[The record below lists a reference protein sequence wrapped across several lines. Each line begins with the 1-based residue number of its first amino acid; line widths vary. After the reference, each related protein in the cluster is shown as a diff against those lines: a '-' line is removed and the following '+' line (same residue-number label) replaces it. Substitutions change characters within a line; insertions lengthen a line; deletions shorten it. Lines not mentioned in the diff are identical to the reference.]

1 MAGYRVQEAAN
12 LDEAVREMELQS
24 TDVVVAAV
32 DLPPKG
38 GSALASIMR
47 ARPGW
52 ERIPLL
58 GLADS
63 AGQLQSSAVR
73 TAGFEDC
80 QAKFDG
86 LAILEAVARL
96 APAGASPI
104 NAPACVG
111 EEK

>member
-1 MAGYRVQEAAN
+1 MHAKPE
-12 LDEAVREMELQS
+12 
-24 TDVVVAAV
+24 
-32 DLPPKG
+32 
-38 GSALASIMR
+38 
-47 ARPGW
+47 W

-63 AGQLQSSAVR
+63 AGQLQSPAIR

-86 LAILEAVARL
+86 NAILESVARL
-96 APAGASPI
+96 ASTQSSPQTEPI
-104 NAPACVG
+104 SVG

>member
-1 MAGYRVQEAAN
+1 MAGYRVQAAAN
-12 LDEAVREMELQS
+12 LDEAMRGIEQQPA
-24 TDVVVAAV
+24 DVVVAAL
-32 DLPPKG
+32 DLPPRG
-38 GSALASIMR
+38 GAALVTAMH
-47 ARPGW
+47 ARPEW

-63 AGQLQSSAVR
+63 AGQLQSSAAR

-86 LAILEAVARL
+86 NAVLESVARL
-96 APAGASPI
+96 VSAQPPEKTEPI
-104 NAPACVG
+104 SAG